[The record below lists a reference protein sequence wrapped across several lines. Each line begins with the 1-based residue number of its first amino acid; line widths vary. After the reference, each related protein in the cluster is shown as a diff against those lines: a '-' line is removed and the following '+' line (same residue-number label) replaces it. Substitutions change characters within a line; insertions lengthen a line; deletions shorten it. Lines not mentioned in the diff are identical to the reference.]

1 MAVSISTHI
10 TIEGADVDD
19 AKRQLI
25 ALFGVSLGQV
35 VFAAGADDPKPV
47 LLASS
52 ALTPPLAPQPLAPQP
67 LDATATGQAN
77 LAAQGETAA
86 EQPARRRRTR
96 AEIEAAKTPEP
107 GGALAPVNGAAVA
120 AEPEAED
127 EIDLLSG
134 GANGAAAA
142 EDPVDPLA
150 DESLAKPKPAAA
162 SRTLTKA
169 DMMEAGK
176 AVLDKHGMQKLTDIL
191 KQHGHT
197 RVAALA
203 EHSYPTVMAD
213 FEEALA

>member
-1 MAVSISTHI
+1 MPVTISTHI
-10 TIEGADVDD
+10 TIEGANVDD

-35 VFAAGADDPKPV
+35 VFAAGADDPKP
-47 LLASS
+47 
-52 ALTPPLAPQPLAPQP
+52 ALTPLAVKTGE
-67 LDATATGQAN
+67 DTAEKETAGPAN
-77 LAAQGETAA
+77 STAQSETAA
-86 EQPARRRRTR
+86 EPPARRRRTK
-96 AEIEAAKTPEP
+96 AEIDASRAGAAIESAPEP
-107 GGALAPVNGAAVA
+107 APTAPVNGAATA

-134 GANGAAAA
+134 GANGAATT
-142 EDPVDPLA
+142 EEVDPLA
-150 DESLAKPKPAAA
+150 DEPPAKPKAAT

-191 KQHGHT
+191 KLHGHT

-203 EHSYPTVMAD
+203 EHSYPAVMAD